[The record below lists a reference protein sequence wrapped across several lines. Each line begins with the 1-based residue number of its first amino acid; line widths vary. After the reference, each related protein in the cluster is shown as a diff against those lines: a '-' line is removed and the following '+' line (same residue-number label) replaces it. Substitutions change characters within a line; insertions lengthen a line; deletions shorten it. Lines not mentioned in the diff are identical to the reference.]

1 MSNEAEGN
9 LPEDASIGADIE
21 MVEDH
26 EAAEG
31 QDDHTASE
39 LPFAEEEAVE
49 PRMGFLNYLM
59 SPIVTLLIGQESQT
73 LLSAHQALLTQSP
86 YFQEICTGFVDDGT
100 VSTSFADRRTTAPG
114 ATPDF
119 SANVSRQQPR
129 QIELPGE
136 DMDAV
141 GCFLEFLYTGEYFP
155 RKVAGQR
162 VLEADPSLPAV
173 DDTGDQLLKHARVY
187 TLAEKFGVER
197 LKTLASSKIHC
208 INSTAK
214 GEIAYARYVYAY
226 TDADDKAVR
235 APIASFW
242 ATRSHTLRAE
252 AEDEFKSLCLEY
264 PQFGYEVL
272 SRWLSCWWDVTA
284 AVVLSAMLTVLGSAG
299 PGRQAQE
306 GAQREDAPGHGQWA
320 EEGPTQQHFPTG
332 LDRLVRLLGGKRDVQ
347 LGMVQWGCSGA
358 CYVIL

>member
-1 MSNEAEGN
+1 MPTCVP
-9 LPEDASIGADIE
+9 LP
-21 MVEDH
+21 
-26 EAAEG
+26 
-31 QDDHTASE
+31 
-39 LPFAEEEAVE
+39 
-49 PRMGFLNYLM
+49 R
-59 SPIVTLLIGQESQT
+59 
-73 LLSAHQALLTQSP
+73 
-86 YFQEICTGFVDDGT
+86 
-100 VSTSFADRRTTAPG
+100 
-114 ATPDF
+114 ATPEF
-119 SANVSRQQPR
+119 SANISRQQPR

-162 VLEADPSLPAV
+162 VLEPDPSLPAV

-197 LKTLASSKIHC
+197 LQTLASSKIHC
-208 INSTAK
+208 VNSTAK

-226 TDADDKAVR
+226 TGADDKAVR

-264 PQFGYEVL
+264 PQFGYDVL
-272 SRWLSCWWDVTA
+272 SRWLPCWRRAT
-284 AVVLSAMLTVLGSAG
+284 AVVVLGAVLTVLGSAG

-320 EEGPTQQHFPTG
+320 EEGPKQQHFPTG
-332 LDRLVRLLGGKRDVQ
+332 LDGLGRLLGGKARWSAGQRSVGLLRSFLYYALGERELVQYGVTGYHVLGERYRFNLRNRLCFTDGMRNGTDSHRRPEWEPKGPTGGVDGGILARRDSSSVEVQ
-347 LGMVQWGCSGA
+347 KMTFCPVEELSPWLSRGA
-358 CYVIL
+358 GRNKWYPNETSM